1 MNEYFQ
7 TNEMPVTWEALEE
20 INNKVMESSYKLLQ
34 MNLNGKNSLTKPF
47 LETFTN
53 KIYQYEETDDGK
65 KKLVGGLF
73 NCYRLDNSKQMK
85 VFNKKHLNKL
95 WKKNIV
101 DIYFNGNE
109 NLNNANREI
118 DANFKNS
125 FDWLKKS
132 YEICSFNGIEP
143 EKTEAFNEWNEE
155 KDIVN
160 VVKRENNLSEE
171 AKSRFENEKK
181 DLEVQAKTERLIKEK
196 EDADNTDIMSMKEIL
211 SIIKKIEARLDNVQP
226 PSTDGYLDI
235 INTVVK
241 VAETIVLPV
250 LLKFI

>member
-1 MNEYFQ
+1 
-7 TNEMPVTWEALEE
+7 
-20 INNKVMESSYKLLQ
+20 
-34 MNLNGKNSLTKPF
+34 
-47 LETFTN
+47 
-53 KIYQYEETDDGK
+53 
-65 KKLVGGLF
+65 
-73 NCYRLDNSKQMK
+73 MK
-85 VFNKKHLNKL
+85 FFNKKHLNKL

-118 DANFKNS
+118 DADFKNS

-143 EKTEAFNEWNEE
+143 EKTEAFNEWYEE

-181 DLEVQAKTERLIKEK
+181 YLDEKAKAERLVKEK

-211 SIIKKIEARLDNVQP
+211 SIIKEIEARLDNVEP
-226 PSTDGYLDI
+226 SSTDGYLDI

-241 VAETIVLPV
+241 VVETIVLPV

>member
-1 MNEYFQ
+1 
-7 TNEMPVTWEALEE
+7 
-20 INNKVMESSYKLLQ
+20 MESSYKLLQ

-143 EKTEAFNEWNEE
+143 EKTEAFNEWYEE

-181 DLEVQAKTERLIKEK
+181 YLDEKAKAERLVKEK
-196 EDADNTDIMSMKEIL
+196 EDADNTDKMSMKEIL
-211 SIIKKIEARLDNVQP
+211 SIIREIEARLDNVEP
-226 PSTDGYLDI
+226 SSTDGYLDI